1 MSDFSQLFID
11 FMSVFWLP
19 VGVIIAIIVQR
30 KKAYNYYNNEILS
43 INARNVFTQST
54 INYWKKQQKTV
65 DMFNKYPNEKYYF
78 TEIKD
83 TTGLGYM
90 AGLEGLNPNLDGVGF
105 LIMSTKKNAKEI
117 RFYDDTH
124 DFILRLDEKYF
135 FKHEFEQMN
144 RIEDYNNI
152 VNKDNYN
159 KAYGAYHVQNIF
171 ILAKWLEGSNQRK
184 VPWDKFCNE
193 YERVHFNPSKSHLSS
208 KYHYIPKKVING

>member
-1 MSDFSQLFID
+1 MGDFSQLFID

-19 VGVIIAIIVQR
+19 VGVIIAIIVKQ

-43 INARNVFTQST
+43 INARNIFTRST

-124 DFILRLDEKYF
+124 DLMKGI
-135 FKHEFEQMN
+135 
-144 RIEDYNNI
+144 
-152 VNKDNYN
+152 
-159 KAYGAYHVQNIF
+159 
-171 ILAKWLEGSNQRK
+171 S
-184 VPWDKFCNE
+184 
-193 YERVHFNPSKSHLSS
+193 LSMS
-208 KYHYIPKKVING
+208 LSR